1 MPATQEPSSSDIL
14 KILNRYTPEVLQTM
28 AGLIAAPGAGNNN
41 APQSCVLSGVAGAI
55 ALSGNASGVVYTAF
69 PEELA
74 KLVAGQIL
82 GTAVSDQ
89 DISDIVSELTNMIGG
104 NFKSQL
110 CDLGFDCTLSIPTI
124 VKGDKINIAAKSA
137 AISVRNEYT
146 VEGCSEPLVIQAFAV
161 FK

>member
-1 MPATQEPSSSDIL
+1 MPATQEPNSEVIL
-14 KILNRYTPEVLQTM
+14 QIINHYTPEVLQTM
-28 AGLIAAPGAGNNN
+28 AGLTSTPGAGTTN

-69 PEELA
+69 PVELA
-74 KLVAGQIL
+74 KLVAEKML
-82 GTAVSDQ
+82 GGAVSDQ

-110 CDLGFDCTLSIPTI
+110 CDLGFNCTLSIPTV

-146 VEGCSEPLVIQAFAV
+146 VEGGSEPLVIQAFAV